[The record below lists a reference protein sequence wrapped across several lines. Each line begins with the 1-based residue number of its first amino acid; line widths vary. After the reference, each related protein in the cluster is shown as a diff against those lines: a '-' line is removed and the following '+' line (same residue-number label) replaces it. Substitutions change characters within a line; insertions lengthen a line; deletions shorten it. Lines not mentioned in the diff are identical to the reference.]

1 MWRHQVEE
9 FLAYILI
16 NNSPCGVGK
25 SRGMDEAVQAGG
37 VHWVF
42 MQLNFQISLDQ
53 MQMKDGNDGPT

>member
-1 MWRHQVEE
+1 
-9 FLAYILI
+9 
-16 NNSPCGVGK
+16 
-25 SRGMDEAVQAGG
+25 MDEAVQAGG